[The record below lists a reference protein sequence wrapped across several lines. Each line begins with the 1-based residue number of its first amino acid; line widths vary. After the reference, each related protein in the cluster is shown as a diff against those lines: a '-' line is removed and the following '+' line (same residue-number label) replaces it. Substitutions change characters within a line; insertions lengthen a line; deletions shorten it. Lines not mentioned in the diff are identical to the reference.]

1 MKIQSFFKLLRIN
14 HYIKNFFIFMPLFFS
29 GEMINAYLFLNTFLA
44 FLAFSFAASAVYIFN
59 DFLDLKDDLIH
70 PRKRFRPI
78 ASGEIDKKNAILIML
93 VLASFGVFIST
104 NIIFHALIVIIIYF
118 IINIAY
124 SVYLKNVVI
133 LDVNVIAFGFV
144 LRIWLGAIVTD
155 VNLSIWIVILTYL
168 LALFLALA
176 KRRDDV
182 LIFLNSGLK
191 MRKVIDAY
199 NIKFI
204 NITMIIL
211 AAVIVMTYILFTL
224 SNEVQLRIQNEHLYL
239 TVLFVLLG
247 LIKYL
252 QLAFFDENTASPV
265 SIILND
271 RFIQLMVFLWVL
283 SYSFILYL

>member
-1 MKIQSFFKLLRIN
+1 
-14 HYIKNFFIFMPLFFS
+14 MPLFFS